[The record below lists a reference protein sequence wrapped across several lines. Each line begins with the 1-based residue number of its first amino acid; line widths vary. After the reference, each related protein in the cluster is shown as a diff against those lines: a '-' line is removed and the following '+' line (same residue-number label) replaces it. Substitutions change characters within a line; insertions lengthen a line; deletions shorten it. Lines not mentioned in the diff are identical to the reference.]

1 MIDRN
6 ITQERYR
13 ETKEIV
19 DRLILDA
26 DYVHSDEPY
35 YDPDITMLEV
45 LRIMFAYNMAKS
57 AKKQRTEE
65 QLRSF
70 IDKKGIQAWL
80 TWVHGT
86 RDGGVDNGYGHLIE
100 SPESYAKSPGITR
113 WTHFGVHTLNAA
125 VSGPGR
131 TTLYYNQVHKS
142 FQETP
147 CRLDAD
153 IIDNMCREIEKACT
167 RAAVAGLI
175 VPKAA
180 IMARNLMD
188 LMADRNRNSMAAIRI
203 PITGTGGTMLINH
216 DPFAF
221 QPTELARR
229 AEVQATSAPLLEP
242 MRKEIETI
250 VDCARWPEGFS
261 KEVVLTVSG
270 SLYGDDAAT
279 GAQRRV
285 NIALRFDQ
293 VDHRLERSVVDMNL
307 GTLDYE
313 SKDSAQ
319 RILERFRTCVKY
331 RKKLTD
337 EIKKTAKR
345 EATKAARRTRKA
357 EKIGAGNLD
366 IDHVARHLLGILKD
380 HDADKHERVLR
391 GEAVNVKIPLEE
403 LEGFIRGRSPA
414 ENARSKRKRTTET
427 VSFKLE
433 EGQMRARFH
442 INDEY
447 YWDKTRLRVG
457 ALPETALAGLPG
469 KPARAVVDHPIADL
483 LGPVSRAYKATWGEY
498 SWITFTPIIQTTAV
512 ATQG

>member
-57 AKKQRTEE
+57 AKKQRSEE

-70 IDKKGIQAWL
+70 VDKKGVQAWL

-86 RDGGVDNGYGHLIE
+86 RNGGVDNGYGHLIE
-100 SPESYAKSPGITR
+100 SPESYTKSPGITR
-113 WTHFGVHTLNAA
+113 WTHFGVHTLNAM

-131 TTLYYNQVHKS
+131 TALYYNQVRKS
-142 FQETP
+142 FQEAP
-147 CRLDAD
+147 CRLEPD
-153 IIDNMCREIEKACT
+153 IVDDMCREIEKACA
-167 RAAVAGLI
+167 RAASTGLI
-175 VPKAA
+175 VPSAE
-180 IMARNLMD
+180 IMARDLKD

-203 PITGTGGTMLINH
+203 PFAGEGGTMLINH
-216 DPFAF
+216 DPFSF
-221 QPTELARR
+221 QPAGLARR
-229 AEVQATSAPLLEP
+229 AEVQAYSAPRLEP

-250 VDCARWPEGFS
+250 VDSARWPEGFS

-270 SLYGDDAAT
+270 ALYGDDAAT

-293 VDHRLERSVVDMNL
+293 VDHRLERNVVDMHL
-307 GTLDYE
+307 GMLDYE

-319 RILERFRTCVKY
+319 RILERFRTSVKY
-331 RKKLTD
+331 QRKLVD
-337 EIKKTAKR
+337 EIEKAAKR
-345 EATKAARRTRKA
+345 EAVKAARRLRKA

-380 HDADKHERVLR
+380 HDAGKHEKVLR
-391 GEAVNVKIPLEE
+391 GEAVNVKIPLGD
-403 LEGFIRGRSPA
+403 LEGFVRGRSPA
-414 ENARSKRKRTTET
+414 ENAKSKRKRTTET
-427 VSFKLE
+427 VAFKLE

-442 INDEY
+442 INDDY

-457 ALPETALAGLPG
+457 ALPETTLAGLLG

-483 LGPVSRAYKATWGEY
+483 LGPVSRAYRAKYGGY
-498 SWITFTPIIQTTAV
+498 SWITFTPIIETTAV
-512 ATQG
+512 AAQA